1 MASGRVELDVE
12 NVTRVPVRR
21 FAFFMKAIADNDLWD
36 EVEFHLEDLG
46 CTEVMVSSEPIAA
59 IQELLAVR
67 WPQASNSVHGRSGSL
82 SVLVSVLVLVLVVLV
97 VATGRTLLN

>member
-59 IQELLAVR
+59 IQELLSSKVAAGEQLSSRTKRVAECACFG
-67 WPQASNSVHGRSGSL
+67 PGTGPGGPGGGHGPNP
-82 SVLVSVLVLVLVVLV
+82 
-97 VATGRTLLN
+97 A